1 MADIELVIKID
12 EEMYNRYMNYT
23 ENYVDFMFFGT
34 EERLLRA
41 VRKGT
46 PLPKGHGRLIDA
58 DYITKD
64 LNTLQ
69 DSFTINMD
77 KFNPGA
83 FSIGCNAL
91 TIIEADTES
100 EE

>member
-1 MADIELVIKID
+1 MADIELVIKIPKETYD
-12 EEMYNRYMNYT
+12 FLKRY
-23 ENYVDFMFFGT
+23 GT
-34 EERLLRA
+34 DGGIIEKA
-41 VRKGT
+41 VLNGT